1 MQLLQAL
8 WLCFPLSLALSDQQ
22 EVPGGPGV
30 LRCGLQ
36 GFQFV
41 VDLTDQEVTP
51 VLTAWGKSNDS
62 PGFSSRDKQGLP
74 HRLQNDSSCGTWV
87 KEGPGNSVAL
97 EATYNGCYVTEWG
110 SQYVMPVGVEGI
122 GTSGF
127 KVLLK
132 RRLLRCPVDRPG
144 NGGKE
149 SGSGWGAAAAK
160 CPWSLYLLYAA
171 ALINHCFS
179 SPHLPQAGPW
189 GGLGVLSHLIWWFGP
204 CNALD
209 AALCDSV
216 PVRDRLPCA
225 PSPIS
230 QGDCEVLGCCYALDK
245 EEAGSCYYG
254 NTVTSQCTQ
263 EGHFSI
269 AVSRNLASPPLR
281 LDSVY
286 LAFGND
292 SDCNPMT
299 TTHAFV
305 LFRFPFTSCGTT
317 RQIAGDQVVYE
328 NELVATRDVR
338 TWGHGSITRDSIFR
352 LRVSC
357 SYSIN
362 SNTFPVNVQVFP
374 LPPPLAKAQ
383 PGALTL
389 ELQIAKDENYGSYYA
404 AWDYPVVKLLREP
417 IHVDV
422 SILHRTD
429 PNLGLLLWQCWATPS
444 PSPQQQPQ
452 WPILVKG
459 CPYAGDNYRTRLM
472 PVQKAPGLP
481 FPSHHQRFSI
491 STFSFV
497 DSART
502 KEALRGQ
509 VYLHCSASVCQ
520 PAGTPACMV
529 TCPVMRGRRSDL
541 YHQNSTA
548 SISSNGPM
556 FLLQDSKD
564 PLEKSNTHLSAPVDP
579 KALWVAGLSGVLVV
593 GALLVFYLAIRR
605 RR

>member
-1 MQLLQAL
+1 MQLLQTF
-8 WLCFPLSLALSDQQ
+8 WLCFPLSLALSDQH

-36 GFQFV
+36 GFQFFV
-41 VDLTDQEVTP
+41 NLTDQEVTP
-51 VLTAWGKSNDS
+51 VLTAW
-62 PGFSSRDKQGLP
+62 DKQGSP

-97 EATYNGCYVTEWG
+97 EATYSGCYVTEWV
-110 SQYVMPVGVEGI
+110 SKTRPP
-122 GTSGF
+122 GT
-127 KVLLK
+127 
-132 RRLLRCPVDRPG
+132 RD
-144 NGGKE
+144 
-149 SGSGWGAAAAK
+149 
-160 CPWSLYLLYAA
+160 
-171 ALINHCFS
+171 
-179 SPHLPQAGPW
+179 LPQPGSLTP
-189 GGLGVLSHLIWWFGP
+189 LGYSPSRHP
-204 CNALD
+204 SPDALD

-230 QGDCEVLGCCYALDK
+230 RGDCEVLGCCYSLDK

-292 SDCNPMT
+292 SNCNPVT
-299 TTHAFV
+299 ATHAFL

-317 RQIAGDQVVYE
+317 RRVRTIAGDQVVYE

-357 SYSIN
+357 RYSIN

-389 ELQIAKDENYGSYYA
+389 ELQIAKVPSRFWAWKDENYGSYYA

-417 IHVDV
+417 IHVEV

-459 CPYAGDNYRTRLM
+459 CPYAGDNYRTRLI
-472 PVQKAPGLP
+472 PVQKVPSLP
-481 FPSHHQRFSI
+481 FPSHRQRFSI

-502 KEALRGQ
+502 KEALGGQ

-529 TCPVMRGRRSDL
+529 TCPVLRGEYVIYTSGHKQMD
-541 YHQNSTA
+541 HNPNSQQ
-548 SISSNGPM
+548 
-556 FLLQDSKD
+556 FLA
-564 PLEKSNTHLSAPVDP
+564 HGAPVDP

-605 RR
+605 QR

>member
-1 MQLLQAL
+1 IQALGSAMQLLQTF
-8 WLCFPLSLALSDQQ
+8 WLCFPLSLALSDQH
-22 EVPGGPGV
+22 EVPGDPGV

-36 GFQFV
+36 GFQFFV
-41 VDLTDQEVTP
+41 NLTDQEVTP
-51 VLTAWGKSNDS
+51 VLTAW
-62 PGFSSRDKQGLP
+62 DKQGSP

-97 EATYNGCYVTEWG
+97 EATYSGCYVTEWG

-122 GTSGF
+122 DTSGF

-132 RRLLRCPVDRPG
+132 RRLLRCPVDHPG
-144 NGGKE
+144 ND
-149 SGSGWGAAAAK
+149 
-160 CPWSLYLLYAA
+160 
-171 ALINHCFS
+171 
-179 SPHLPQAGPW
+179 
-189 GGLGVLSHLIWWFGP
+189 
-204 CNALD
+204 ALD

-230 QGDCEVLGCCYALDK
+230 QGDCEVLGCCYGLDK

-292 SDCNPMT
+292 SDCNPVT
-299 TTHAFV
+299 TTHAFL
-305 LFRFPFTSCGTT
+305 LFQFPFTSCGTT
-317 RQIAGDQVVYE
+317 RRIAGDKVVYE

-357 SYSIN
+357 RYSIN
-362 SNTFPVNVQVFP
+362 GNTFPVNVQVFP
-374 LPPPLAKAQ
+374 LPPPLTLL
-383 PGALTL
+383 PGISVL
-389 ELQIAKDENYGSYYA
+389 
-404 AWDYPVVKLLREP
+404 
-417 IHVDV
+417 
-422 SILHRTD
+422 TD
-429 PNLGLLLWQCWATPS
+429 PHLGLLLWQCWATPS

-459 CPYAGDNYRTRLM
+459 CPYAGDNYQTRLM
-472 PVQKAPGLP
+472 PVQKVPSLP

-502 KEALRGQ
+502 KEALGGQ

-529 TCPVMRGRRSDL
+529 TCPVVRGRRSDL
-541 YHQNSTA
+541 YQNSTA

-556 FLLQDSKD
+556 FLLQASKD
-564 PLEKSNTHLSAPVDP
+564 PLEKSNIHLSAPVDP
-579 KALWVAGLSGVLVV
+579 KVLWVAGLSGILVV

-605 RR
+605 QK

>member
-1 MQLLQAL
+1 MQLLQTF
-8 WLCFPLSLALSDQQ
+8 WLCFPLSLALSDQH

-30 LRCGLQ
+30 LHCGLQ
-36 GFQFV
+36 GFQFFV
-41 VDLTDQEVTP
+41 NLTDQEVTP
-51 VLTAWGKSNDS
+51 VLTAW
-62 PGFSSRDKQGLP
+62 DKQGSP

-97 EATYNGCYVTEWG
+97 EATYSGCYVTEWG
-110 SQYVMPVGVEGI
+110 SQYVMPVGVEGV

-132 RRLLRCPVDRPG
+132 RRLLRCPVDHPG
-144 NGGKE
+144 ND
-149 SGSGWGAAAAK
+149 
-160 CPWSLYLLYAA
+160 
-171 ALINHCFS
+171 
-179 SPHLPQAGPW
+179 
-189 GGLGVLSHLIWWFGP
+189 
-204 CNALD
+204 ALD

-230 QGDCEVLGCCYALDK
+230 RGDCEVLGCCYGLDK

-292 SDCNPMT
+292 SDCNPVT
-299 TTHAFV
+299 ATHAFL

-317 RQIAGDQVVYE
+317 RRISGDQVVYE

-357 SYSIN
+357 RYSIN

-417 IHVDV
+417 IHVEV

-472 PVQKAPGLP
+472 PVQKVPSLP
-481 FPSHHQRFSI
+481 FPSHRQRFSI

-502 KEALRGQ
+502 KEALGGQ

-529 TCPVMRGRRSDL
+529 TCPVVRGRRSDL

-556 FLLQDSKD
+556 FLLQASKD
-564 PLEKSNTHLSAPVDP
+564 PLEKSNIHLSAPVDP
-579 KALWVAGLSGVLVV
+579 KALWVAGVSGILVV

-605 RR
+605 QR

>member
-1 MQLLQAL
+1 MQLLQTF
-8 WLCFPLSLALSDQQ
+8 WLCFPLSLALSDQH
-22 EVPGGPGV
+22 EVPGDPGV

-36 GFQFV
+36 
-41 VDLTDQEVTP
+41 
-51 VLTAWGKSNDS
+51 VLS
-62 PGFSSRDKQGLP
+62 PPLSPDKQGSP

-97 EATYNGCYVTEWG
+97 EATYSGCYVTEWG

-122 GTSGF
+122 DTSGF

-132 RRLLRCPVDRPG
+132 RRLLRCPVDHPD
-144 NGGKE
+144 
-149 SGSGWGAAAAK
+149 
-160 CPWSLYLLYAA
+160 
-171 ALINHCFS
+171 
-179 SPHLPQAGPW
+179 
-189 GGLGVLSHLIWWFGP
+189 
-204 CNALD
+204 ALD

-230 QGDCEVLGCCYALDK
+230 QGDCEVLGCCYGLDK

-292 SDCNPMT
+292 SDCNPVT
-299 TTHAFV
+299 TTHAFL
-305 LFRFPFTSCGTT
+305 LFQFPFTSCGTT
-317 RQIAGDQVVYE
+317 RRVRTIAGDKVVYE

-357 SYSIN
+357 RYSIN
-362 SNTFPVNVQVFP
+362 GNTFPVNVQVFP
-374 LPPPLAKAQ
+374 LPPPLTLLPGISVLQ
-383 PGALTL
+383 PVPLRFWAW
-389 ELQIAKDENYGSYYA
+389 KDENYGSYYA

-417 IHVDV
+417 IHVEV

-429 PNLGLLLWQCWATPS
+429 PHLGLLLWQCWATPS

-459 CPYAGDNYRTRLM
+459 CPYAGDNYQTRLM
-472 PVQKAPGLP
+472 PVQKVPSLP

-502 KEALRGQ
+502 KEALGGQ

-529 TCPVMRGRRSDL
+529 TCPVVRGE
-541 YHQNSTA
+541 
-548 SISSNGPM
+548 
-556 FLLQDSKD
+556 LLWHSLITS
-564 PLEKSNTHLSAPVDP
+564 PSPGAPVDP
-579 KALWVAGLSGVLVV
+579 KVLWVAGLSGILVV

-605 RR
+605 QK